1 MIENYEHPLYQ
12 HCNIKDADGVAWAF
26 INSNKMIKFPFK
38 FPEISPDEIR
48 INVFYV
54 GLCQSDVHTIREV
67 WGPCQ
72 FPIVPG
78 HEIIGEVSLLGSNV
92 KDFKKGEIVGFG
104 TMRDCC
110 EKCKFCKKGKE
121 NLCPDG
127 DFTYGLYWGGYSTAM
142 QQPSKFFFHLPKGFK
157 IEKAAP
163 LFCAGITTFYPIE
176 KYLTEEIKTC
186 GVIGCGGLGHMAI
199 QFLHKMGKNVTAFTT
214 SEKKVDLLKQLGADK
229 VIISSDSSQMKAAAG
244 SIEFLINT
252 IPNDIDFQPYISCI
266 ERGGKFIQVGMPSDN
281 DFLKLNINTLVV
293 NEIEIIGSM
302 VGPRH
307 SINKMVE
314 FCNKN
319 DIYPI
324 VEEHPFEEMPK
335 AFEKLEHGRPFF
347 RCVVNVKDFAEKNG
361 LKQ

>member
-1 MIENYEHPLYQ
+1 MLENYEHPLYQ
-12 HCNIKDADGVAWAF
+12 HCDIKEADGVAWAF
-26 INSNKMIKFPFK
+26 INSNKMVKFPFK
-38 FPEISPDEIR
+38 LPEISPDEIR

-72 FPIVPG
+72 FPLVPG
-78 HEIIGEVSLLGSNV
+78 HEIIGEVSLLGSDV

-110 EKCKFCKKGKE
+110 EKCKYCKNGKE
-121 NLCPDG
+121 NLCFDG
-127 DFTYGLYWGGYSTAM
+127 DFTYGLYWGGYSTTM
-142 QQPSKFFFHLPKGFK
+142 QQPAKFFFHLPKGFK

-176 KYLTEEIKTC
+176 KYLTEEIKTT

-214 SEKKVDLLKQLGADK
+214 SEKKVDILKELGADK
-229 VIISSDSSQMKAAAG
+229 VIISSDPTQMKSAAG
-244 SIEFLINT
+244 SIEFLMNT
-252 IPNDIDFQPYISCI
+252 IPNDIDFQLYISCI

-281 DFLKLNINTLVV
+281 DFIKLNINNLVV
-293 NEIEIIGSM
+293 NEIEVVGSV

-307 SINKMVE
+307 SINEMIE
-314 FCNKN
+314 FCHKN
-319 DIYPI
+319 DVYPI
-324 VEEHPFEEMPK
+324 VEEYPFEEMPR

-347 RCVVNVKDFAEKNG
+347 RCIINIKDYAEKYG
-361 LKQ
+361 LRK